1 MKEPL
6 KFARDTEII
15 LRCAKCGHSLD
26 VVSIGTNSGTK
37 ALTLHV
43 FPCQS
48 EYCDGVIER
57 FRSAIEEN
65 RCGIRDVLKRL

>member
-6 KFARDTEII
+6 KFGRDTEII

-26 VVSIGTNSGTK
+26 VACIGTNSGTK

-43 FPCQS
+43 SSCPS

-57 FRSAIEEN
+57 FRLAIEEN
-65 RCGIRDVLKRL
+65 RCGIRDLLTRL